1 MGLPPGT
8 GPLTV
13 TLAEVARYHVRDVK
27 DAARWRRHVNPNTCG
42 GNHTWVCGEKACPN
56 CWQPPC
62 PENAEK
68 EQQNYEEEQSGTT
81 EQKARAHRESNR
93 RKRQRGHEPDG
104 LAFEEE
110 CVEKVREQGDQIQH
124 IGYVAHCSRCHMQG
138 DLDIVSD
145 NAVIEC
151 KRRRANLRQMQENI
165 VPIAQTCFPNHDVQI
180 MTSPAQVA
188 NLNNTFNNDAAWIPL
203 NVTAVDP

>member
-8 GPLTV
+8 GPLTCHPGGSRQV
-13 TLAEVARYHVRDVK
+13 SCADVK

-104 LAFEEE
+104 RAFEEE
-110 CVEKVREQGDQIQH
+110 CVEKVREQGDQI
-124 IGYVAHCSRCHMQG
+124 
-138 DLDIVSD
+138 
-145 NAVIEC
+145 
-151 KRRRANLRQMQENI
+151 
-165 VPIAQTCFPNHDVQI
+165 
-180 MTSPAQVA
+180 
-188 NLNNTFNNDAAWIPL
+188 
-203 NVTAVDP
+203 

>member
-1 MGLPPGT
+1 
-8 GPLTV
+8 
-13 TLAEVARYHVRDVK
+13 
-27 DAARWRRHVNPNTCG
+27 
-42 GNHTWVCGEKACPN
+42 
-56 CWQPPC
+56 
-62 PENAEK
+62 
-68 EQQNYEEEQSGTT
+68 
-81 EQKARAHRESNR
+81 
-93 RKRQRGHEPDG
+93 
-104 LAFEEE
+104 
-110 CVEKVREQGDQIQH
+110 
-124 IGYVAHCSRCHMQG
+124 MQG

-188 NLNNTFNNDAAWIPL
+188 NMNNTFNNDAAWIPL